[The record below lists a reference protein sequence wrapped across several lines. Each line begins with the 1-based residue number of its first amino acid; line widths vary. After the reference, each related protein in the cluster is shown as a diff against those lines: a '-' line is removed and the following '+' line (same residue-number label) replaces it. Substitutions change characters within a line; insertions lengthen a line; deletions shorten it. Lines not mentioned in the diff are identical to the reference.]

1 MSAEYGEIKIEGLEN
16 ENGESV
22 TEIQSYL
29 DTFNKEI
36 QNTDGT
42 TITQLTGKI
51 EIFIT
56 LNFIILI
63 FN

>member
-1 MSAEYGEIKIEGLEN
+1 MSTEYGEIKIEGLEN

-56 LNFIILI
+56 LNFIIII